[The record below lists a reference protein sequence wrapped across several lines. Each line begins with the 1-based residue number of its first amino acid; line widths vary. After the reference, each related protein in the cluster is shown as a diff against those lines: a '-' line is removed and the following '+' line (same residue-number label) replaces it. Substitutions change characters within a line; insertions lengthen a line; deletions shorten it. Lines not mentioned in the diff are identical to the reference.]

1 MNNRNIMINSTTS
14 SMIKEVKG
22 HLRGQSSSHL
32 FILHLFYIKFI
43 VKNLTFIVI
52 SAHDKV
58 FCVKVFSCNFL
69 INHFVKLNGQVC
81 HLWRFCCQCV
91 EVLFLEFVFT
101 RVE

>member
-32 FILHLFYIKFI
+32 FILKS
-43 VKNLTFIVI
+43 VI
-52 SAHDKV
+52 LAHDKG
-58 FCVKVFSCNFL
+58 FCMKVFSCNFL
-69 INHFVKLNGQVC
+69 INHFVKLNGRVC
-81 HLWRFCCQCV
+81 HLRRFCCQCV